1 MKGRKS
7 KMNKLQEE
15 IENRHLPELMRL
27 ENGDAVTNY
36 EDWKLRREEIKK
48 LLCHEYMGVTPE
60 NIKSAFE
67 CVGVDEDAYGGKAT
81 EKIIKVQLAN
91 NNDAYE
97 FIFKLILPKS
107 VKEKI
112 PVFLHLQFNELVAG
126 GLGEEIIDNG
136 YAIVH
141 VCYQDIDPDD
151 SKESFLGVSRFEK
164 DWIKKD
170 RWGKIAVWAFG
181 ASKIMD
187 YLQTVVQLDHARI
200 AVIGHS
206 RLALTALW
214 CAAMDERFSLAVAGN
229 SGSLYRGSQ
238 AESFR
243 DLSREYT
250 RYWFCQNLFRDD
262 RDANDLPFDMHFLI
276 ALIAPRYVCLTGAT
290 RDLWAD
296 AHSEVLSG
304 LAASPA
310 FEILGQKGLICSDE
324 ILPDTLYDEGNIS
337 FFLRAGTHFLGRDDW
352 HAVMKYREEKN
363 I

>member
-1 MKGRKS
+1 MDCKK
-7 KMNKLQEE
+7 KLKTDTF
-15 IENRHLPELMRL
+15 PELMRL

-81 EKIIKVQLAN
+81 EKTIKVQLAN

-97 FIFKLILPKS
+97 FIFKLILPKA

-112 PVFLHLQFNELVAG
+112 PAFLHLQFNELVAG

-151 SKESFLGVSRFEK
+151 SKEIFLGVSRFEK

-181 ASKIMD
+181 ASKVMD
-187 YLQTVVQLDHARI
+187 YLQTLAQLDHARI

-206 RLALTALW
+206 RLALTAYGVLRW
-214 CAAMDERFSLAVAGN
+214 MSVFLLPWLEIQEVFTVAVRQKVFVICHVNIHVTGFA
-229 SGSLYRGSQ
+229 RICFVMIVMQ
-238 AESFR
+238 MI
-243 DLSREYT
+243 
-250 RYWFCQNLFRDD
+250 C
-262 RDANDLPFDMHFLI
+262 H
-276 ALIAPRYVCLTGAT
+276 LTCI
-290 RDLWAD
+290 
-296 AHSEVLSG
+296 
-304 LAASPA
+304 
-310 FEILGQKGLICSDE
+310 F
-324 ILPDTLYDEGNIS
+324 
-337 FFLRAGTHFLGRDDW
+337 
-352 HAVMKYREEKN
+352 
-363 I
+363 

>member
-1 MKGRKS
+1 
-7 KMNKLQEE
+7 MNKLQEE

-27 ENGDAVTNY
+27 DNGDAVTNY

-81 EKIIKVQLAN
+81 EKTIKVQLAN

-97 FIFKLILPKS
+97 FIFKLILPKV

-112 PVFLHLQFNELVAG
+112 PAFLHLQFNELVAG

-164 DWIKKD
+164 DWINKD

-200 AVIGHS
+200 AVIGH
-206 RLALTALW
+206 
-214 CAAMDERFSLAVAGN
+214 
-229 SGSLYRGSQ
+229 
-238 AESFR
+238 
-243 DLSREYT
+243 
-250 RYWFCQNLFRDD
+250 
-262 RDANDLPFDMHFLI
+262 
-276 ALIAPRYVCLTGAT
+276 
-290 RDLWAD
+290 
-296 AHSEVLSG
+296 
-304 LAASPA
+304 
-310 FEILGQKGLICSDE
+310 
-324 ILPDTLYDEGNIS
+324 
-337 FFLRAGTHFLGRDDW
+337 
-352 HAVMKYREEKN
+352 
-363 I
+363 

>member
-1 MKGRKS
+1 
-7 KMNKLQEE
+7 
-15 IENRHLPELMRL
+15 
-27 ENGDAVTNY
+27 
-36 EDWKLRREEIKK
+36 
-48 LLCHEYMGVTPE
+48 
-60 NIKSAFE
+60 
-67 CVGVDEDAYGGKAT
+67 
-81 EKIIKVQLAN
+81 
-91 NNDAYE
+91 
-97 FIFKLILPKS
+97 
-107 VKEKI
+107 
-112 PVFLHLQFNELVAG
+112 
-126 GLGEEIIDNG
+126 
-136 YAIVH
+136 
-141 VCYQDIDPDD
+141 
-151 SKESFLGVSRFEK
+151 
-164 DWIKKD
+164 
-170 RWGKIAVWAFG
+170 
-181 ASKIMD
+181 MD

-310 FEILGQKGLICSDE
+310 FEILGQKGLICPDE